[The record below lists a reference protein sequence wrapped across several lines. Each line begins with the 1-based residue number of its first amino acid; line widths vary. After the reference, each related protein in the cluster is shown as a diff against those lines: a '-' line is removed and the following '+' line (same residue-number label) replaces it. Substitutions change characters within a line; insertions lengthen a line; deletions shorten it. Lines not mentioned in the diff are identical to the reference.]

1 MSADDPEYATTQ
13 DLYDL
18 EQRLNGQLDLL
29 DRRMDGVDRRL
40 DILGT
45 RLDALM
51 VRLDAH
57 NIKLDAF
64 WTASGRVQR
73 LAFALLITAWVGIL
87 GTFVTMLVRR

>member
-1 MSADDPEYATTQ
+1 MSNGDPEYPTTQ

-18 EQRLNGQLDLL
+18 EQRLNGRLDGL
-29 DRRMDGVDRRL
+29 DRRL
-40 DILGT
+40 DSLGT

-64 WTASGRVQR
+64 WTASDRVQR

-87 GTFVTMLVRR
+87 GTFVTVLVRR